1 MTIHAVKLLQSEL
14 NYSRRQAVHYESV
27 RLQDDIQI
35 QYALLLRRRKTLAI
49 KVHADQ
55 SVTVTAPL
63 GVSPLTIR
71 DLVHARGAWILRKQ
85 AYFAEQPSKIETDYI
100 NGALHQY
107 LGKAYRLEITAHSF
121 DHVELKDDCLH
132 IYSRSPHDSQK
143 NQHLLTQWYKQQ
155 AKAIFSQ
162 RLQHCFQVLQAH
174 PQLTDLFPFQLPSF
188 NIRMMKRRWG
198 SCSSEKTLL
207 LNTLLI
213 KAPLSCIDYVINHE
227 LCHLREFNHSAA
239 FYALLETLMPN
250 WQDYR
255 QQLNQ
260 FGRIYC

>member
-14 NYSRRQAVHYESV
+14 NYSRHQAIHYESIC
-27 RLQDDIQI
+27 LHNDIQI

-49 KVHADQ
+49 KVHPDQ

-63 GVSPLTIR
+63 GISPLTIR

-85 AYFAEQPSKIETDYI
+85 AYFAEQPHKIETDYTE
-100 NGALHQY
+100 GALHQY
-107 LGKAYRLEITAHSF
+107 LGKPYRLEITAHRF
-121 DHVELKDDCLH
+121 DSVELKGDCLQ

-143 NQHLLTQWYKQQ
+143 TQQLLTQWYKRQ
-155 AKAIFSQ
+155 AKAVFSE
-162 RLQHCFQVLQAH
+162 RLQHCFKILQTH
-174 PQLTDLFPFQLPSF
+174 PQLAHLFPFQLPSF
-188 NIRMMKRRWG
+188 SIRMMKRRWG

-239 FYALLETLMPN
+239 FYALLETLMPH